1 MKKLKP
7 GLLNLTAATL
17 ATLLCGHPA
26 VADDTEVLIGSG
38 REANVVFILD
48 TSGSMAWGV
57 AGRTST
63 ITADNPT
70 RISVL
75 KTVFSQ
81 LMDDYDEAGINVALM
96 RFDSTSVDRN
106 NTGGSF
112 ITPMQPLNSTSS
124 TTIKAA
130 VNNLSANSATP
141 LAETLYE
148 AGLFFRGD
156 DVHFGNLATPN
167 NIDGVLVS
175 PDNDGTDTYKS
186 PIEFQCQK
194 NTIILLTDGE
204 PKGDTEADTR
214 IEELVGIEDCAG
226 NCLDELAGFL
236 HTNDQSRTI
245 DNEVGDTNGQ
255 TVETYTIG
263 FGTDQ
268 DLLDDTADAGGGE
281 YMTASNQD
289 ELAAA
294 FETAL
299 SGGVV
304 EDASSS
310 FSPPAMA
317 ANAFNNVSHVN
328 KLYFSLFEPSLGPK
342 WVGNVKPFKLTGT
355 PPQITDADDEVAID
369 ASGFF
374 LADSRSF
381 WSSTDD
387 GGSVATGGANGQ
399 LPNANARK
407 LYTYTGGYP
416 VSAASSTLSAA
427 TNALKNNGSSDL
439 TAAMLGLTGN
449 TADDD
454 FDAAITAT
462 RSSNLGDPLHS
473 KPTLITYGGTE
484 SDPDITLFVATN
496 GGFLHAINAS
506 TFGSRTD
513 GEEQFAF
520 IPKELLPNLPK
531 LARDSGTHPYG
542 LDGDVTAWV
551 KESDDD
557 DHTIEAGEGD
567 HVYVYAG
574 MRRGG
579 SNYYALDVT
588 DRDKPKLKWVI
599 KGGVA
604 GTPFSELGQTWS
616 RPEVTTIKYATD
628 TGTGTKTVLIFG
640 GGYDTDQDDHPAG
653 ANDVIGRAIYIV
665 DAETGERL
673 WWAGPDGCSGCLEI
687 KNGGSVNFMTNS
699 IPSDIKLLDS
709 DLDGHTDRLY
719 VGDMRGQIFR
729 VDLSPT
735 TTAVSGTGV
744 RLANLGSAGSALA
757 ADNRRFFYPPDVV
770 MTQSPEA
777 GVENYVSINIG
788 SGYRAGPLNPLNAD
802 GTAAT
807 VVRDRFYSL
816 RDPNVLGAA
825 PSNFS
830 SLNHATSGDL
840 FDATEEDTFSTTET
854 NELSDSRGWFITLGT
869 GFKKT
874 GPSNGEKVLASS
886 VTVNG
891 EIFFTTY
898 TPPGSVDPT
907 ACAPLAGT
915 GKLYRVSLFNATAT
929 LSKVDADGNP
939 ITPTVA
945 DRITPLD
952 RPGIPS
958 SPTIMFREIFND
970 DGESDGVTLIH
981 CEGTKCE
988 EIPDATQM
996 TETYWRD

>member
-1 MKKLKP
+1 MKKFKP
-7 GLLNLTAATL
+7 GLLNLIAATL

-57 AGRTST
+57 AGRNST
-63 ITADNPT
+63 ITTDNPT

-96 RFDSTSVDRN
+96 RFDSTSSNNN

-130 VNNLSANSATP
+130 VNNLSANSSTP

-148 AGLFFRGD
+148 AGLFFRGE

-167 NIDGVLVS
+167 NVDGVLVS

-204 PKGDTEADTR
+204 PNTDTDADTR
-214 IEELVGIEDCAG
+214 IEELVGINNCDG
-226 NCLDELAGFL
+226 NCLDEMAKFL
-236 HTNDQSRTI
+236 HEEDQSI
-245 DNEVGDTNGQ
+245 LSDTQ

-268 DLLDDTADAGGGE
+268 PLLDDAASAGGGE
-281 YMTASNQD
+281 YMTAGNQD

-299 SGGVV
+299 SGGIVD
-304 EDASSS
+304 DANTS
-310 FSPPAMA
+310 FSPAAMA

-328 KLYFSLFEPSLGPK
+328 KLYFSLFEPTLGSK
-342 WVGNVKPFKLTGT
+342 WIGNVKPFKLTGT
-355 PPQITDADDEVAID
+355 PPQITDADDEVAVD

-374 LADSRSF
+374 LPGSRSF

-387 GGSVATGGANGQ
+387 GGSVAAGGANGQ
-399 LPNANARK
+399 LPNPNARK
-407 LYTYTGGYP
+407 LYTYTGGYNSLGVP
-416 VSAASSTLSAA
+416 VSPSSSTLSVA
-427 TNALKNNGSSDL
+427 TNSLKNNGSSDL
-439 TAAMLGLTGN
+439 TAAMLGLTGASAN
-449 TADDD
+449 AD

-462 RSSNLGDPLHS
+462 RSSNFGDPLHS
-473 KPTLITYGGTE
+473 KPALITYGGTE

-520 IPKELLPNLPK
+520 IPKELLPILPK
-531 LARDSGTHPYG
+531 LDRDSGAHPYG

-551 KESDDD
+551 KESSDDD

-588 DRDKPKLKWVI
+588 NRNAPKLKWVL
-599 KGGVA
+599 KGGA
-604 GTPFSELGQTWS
+604 GGTTGFSELGQSWS
-616 RPEVTTIKYATD
+616 RPEVTTIKY
-628 TGTGTKTVLIFG
+628 GSGTKTVLIFG
-640 GGYDTDQDDHPAG
+640 GGYDTDQDDHPTGTNGDG
-653 ANDVIGRAIYIV
+653 ATTYGLADDIGRAIYIV
-665 DAETGERL
+665 DADTGAKL
-673 WWAGPDGCSGCLEI
+673 LHVGPATLADSSESPNVLI
-687 KNGGSVNFMTNS
+687 PTMTNS

-735 TTAVSGTGV
+735 STAITGTGV
-744 RLANLGSAGSALA
+744 RLANLGSENGTVA

-777 GVENYVSINIG
+777 GVDNYVSINIG

-802 GTAAT
+802 GTNAPR
-807 VVRDRFYSL
+807 VSDRFYSL
-816 RDPNVLGAA
+816 RDPNFLTAA
-825 PSNFS
+825 PSNFAS
-830 SLNHATSGDL
+830 INHATSGDL
-840 FDATEEDTFSTTET
+840 FDATTTATLSTTEST
-854 NELSDSRGWFITLGT
+854 SLSESRGWFITLGN
-869 GFKKT
+869 G
-874 GPSNGEKVLASS
+874 NGEKVLASS

-891 EIFFTTY
+891 EIYFTTY

-907 ACAPLAGT
+907 ACAPQAGT
-915 GKLYRVSLFNATAT
+915 GNLYRVSLFNATAT
-929 LSKVDADGNP
+929 LGDKLTDR
-939 ITPTVA
+939 VA
-945 DRITPLD
+945 LLD

-970 DGESDGVTLIH
+970 DGESDGVSVIH

-996 TETYWRD
+996 AETYWRD